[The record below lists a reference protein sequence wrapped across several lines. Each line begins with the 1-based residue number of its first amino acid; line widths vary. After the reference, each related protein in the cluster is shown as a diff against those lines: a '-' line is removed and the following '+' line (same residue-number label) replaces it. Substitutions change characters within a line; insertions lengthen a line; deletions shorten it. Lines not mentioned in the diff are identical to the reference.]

1 MKKSFYFFIK
11 QERLKN
17 ECRNERMTT
26 VRNSEKGEF
35 VHQQGGELFHVDFHE
50 FIRKEP
56 DATPYELAAEF
67 GLTLRD
73 VQKLKKQLF
82 RS

>member
-1 MKKSFYFFIK
+1 M
-11 QERLKN
+11 
-17 ECRNERMTT
+17 
-26 VRNSEKGEF
+26 RNSEKGEF
-35 VHQQGGELFHVDFHE
+35 VHKKGGELFHVDFHE

-56 DATPYELAAEF
+56 DYTPYELASEF

>member
-1 MKKSFYFFIK
+1 M
-11 QERLKN
+11 
-17 ECRNERMTT
+17 
-26 VRNSEKGEF
+26 RNSAKGEF
-35 VHQQGGELFHVDFHE
+35 AYGKGSELFHVDFHE

-56 DATPYELAAEF
+56 DHTAYELASEF

-73 VQKLKKQLF
+73 VRKLKKQLF